1 MEDIL
6 HNLLYIYTIPS
17 WEHIH
22 IHIFQCTF
30 ESMIFLP
37 ISTGAFRRGPKYI
50 PLIPRCTEP
59 FLFGGKDPGE
69 CNSVGM
75 MEVCI
80 RIAKSSNMLR
90 LILKIVTDCHSSK
103 VFHGFS
109 ICSYGSL
116 SLGNPHFKSL
126 KRQTAVHSPKQAV
139 FFGSPIMSRFQ
150 KYPWHPWFAEHVLLL
165 SSTTCHA
172 TSKRLTMTYQNCGR
186 YCWWKEEILH
196 HLGCIKPCKIWDKL
210 PINWCRISSINSSIA
225 IDNW

>member
-139 FFGSPIMSRFQ
+139 FLVLPSWADSKNIHDIHDSRNMSF
-150 KYPWHPWFAEHVLLL
+150 YYLLL
-165 SSTTCHA
+165 LAMQHQKDWPWLTKIVVDTVDGRKKSCTT
-172 TSKRLTMTYQNCGR
+172 
-186 YCWWKEEILH
+186 
-196 HLGCIKPCKIWDKL
+196 WDV
-210 PINWCRISSINSSIA
+210 
-225 IDNW
+225 